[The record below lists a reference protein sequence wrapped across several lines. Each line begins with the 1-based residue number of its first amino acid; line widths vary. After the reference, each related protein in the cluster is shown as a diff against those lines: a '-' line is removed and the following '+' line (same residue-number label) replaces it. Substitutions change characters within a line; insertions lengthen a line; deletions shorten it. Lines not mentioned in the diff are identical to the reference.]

1 MSRYEDQLARQIALR
16 GLPEPV
22 RQFRFADPH
31 RQYRVDFAWPDRD
44 LAVEVDGGAFVGRGG
59 RGAVMSRVAPVGH
72 HQTVEDYRKRN
83 LLNMLG
89 WRLLAYQPDQIARGE
104 ALSEI
109 ELALDEAPVTVM
121 SGSPAWEIKLW
132 AHVARLGE
140 VDKLRRKV
148 RESKA
153 AQRKFVRERA
163 R

>member
-1 MSRYEDQLARQIALR
+1 
-16 GLPEPV
+16 
-22 RQFRFADPH
+22 
-31 RQYRVDFAWPDRD
+31 
-44 LAVEVDGGAFVGRGG
+44 
-59 RGAVMSRVAPVGH
+59 MSRVAPVGH

-83 LLNMLG
+83 LLNLLG

-109 ELALDEAPVTVM
+109 ELALAETPGAPRVHSQDWITD
-121 SGSPAWEIKLW
+121 LW